1 MMQVVDLK
9 AMVSNP
15 YEERE
20 KNIFY
25 NVEEFKAR
33 IIKLPAGG
41 NMPTCKMSSYVIF
54 YVIEGTVDVTVN
66 QEKATINEGQCLISK
81 PANLS
86 MRTTD
91 GVKIMGIQITKGNGV

>member
-1 MMQVVDLK
+1 MQIIDLEK
-9 AMVSNP
+9 MISNP

-33 IIKLPAGG
+33 IIKLPADGD
-41 NMPTCKMSSYVIF
+41 MPTCKMDSYVIF

-66 QEKATINEGQCLISK
+66 QEKATINEGQCLISE
-81 PANLS
+81 PASLS

-91 GVKIMGIQITKGNGV
+91 GVKIMGIQITKGNSV

>member
-1 MMQVVDLK
+1 MQIIDLK
-9 AMVSNP
+9 KMTSNP

-33 IIKLPAGG
+33 IIKLPIDGT
-41 NMPTCKMSSYVIF
+41 MPTCKMDSYVIF

-66 QEKATINEGQCLISK
+66 QEKTTIKEGECLISE
-81 PANLS
+81 PAKLS
-86 MRTTD
+86 MRTTE
-91 GVKIMGIQITKGNGV
+91 GAKIMGIQITKGSGV

>member
-1 MMQVVDLK
+1 MQIIDLK
-9 AMVSNP
+9 AMISNP
-15 YEERE
+15 YGESE

-41 NMPTCKMSSYVIF
+41 NMPTCKMDSYFIF

-66 QEKATINEGQCLISK
+66 QEKATIKEGECLISE

-86 MRTTD
+86 MRTTN
-91 GVKIMGIQITKGNGV
+91 GVKIMGIQITEGNGV

>member
-1 MMQVVDLK
+1 MQVIDLK
-9 AMVSNP
+9 KIISCP
-15 YEERE
+15 YEEGE

-25 NVEEFKAR
+25 NAEEFKAR

-41 NMPTCKMSSYVIF
+41 NMPTCKMDSYVIF
-54 YVIEGTVDVTVN
+54 YVIEGNVDVTAN
-66 QEKATINEGQCLISK
+66 QEKASIKEGQCLISE
-81 PANLS
+81 PASLS